1 MTERSDGLLFDLPA
15 SASDPQAYRAAA
27 ARVAAIRERSRGHSL
42 VDMER
47 ALGAELLAST
57 EADRLTETQDRE
69 DVPFEFLQARL
80 GARLTVALIGW
91 LMRRHPRVT
100 RSDRE
105 GPSAWTNAELGE
117 PLTGLSADDLARLG
131 VTDSPTDDP
140 ACLAAFDGFGTAYP
154 DRVRL
159 ITQARARYEDGWISK
174 TDDDL
179 RQLRRTALWNGQLA
193 QRDIDAWKAGE
204 R

>member
-1 MTERSDGLLFDLPA
+1 MADQPESIEDAMDRIHA
-15 SASDPQAYRAAA
+15 VH
-27 ARVAAIRERSRGHSL
+27 ARPRPHRDA
-42 VDMER
+42 ER
-47 ALGAELLAST
+47 AFETEMLIMEMAADASSYS
-57 EADRLTETQDRE
+57 EPRE
-69 DVPFEFLQARL
+69 GVPFEFLQARL

-105 GPSAWTNAELGE
+105 GPSAWTNAGLGE

-193 QRDIDAWKAGE
+193 QRDIDAWKAGK